1 MVEGRRRRSHG
12 GRLKTLNKPCTGT
25 AIMLYRLHI
34 NLILNP
40 YKYEEAASLRSLL
53 TCTPIGTFSLTQ
65 CLRKQRSR
73 VVSIHS

>member
-1 MVEGRRRRSHG
+1 
-12 GRLKTLNKPCTGT
+12 
-25 AIMLYRLHI
+25 MLYRLHI

-65 CLRKQRSR
+65 CLHIANNCDPLI
-73 VVSIHS
+73 V